1 MKMQL
6 FHYKT
11 GLIFLAQPEM
21 SHDRVYTLVQ
31 CARKNW
37 NVESK
42 LKSFLGILPTV
53 IFSTFFP
60 LLLKTPFYPNRIP
73 GTYIKHETVKDTLN
87 TQNKAFFVT
96 YSLINVVSFRTSD
109 LDGLCCFFTRVN
121 QQR

>member
-11 GLIFLAQPEM
+11 SLIFLAQPEM

-42 LKSFLGILPTV
+42 LKSFLGIFADGHLLY
-53 IFSTFFP
+53 FFP
-60 LLLKTPFYPNRIP
+60 SFAENSLLFQTEYQVLI
-73 GTYIKHETVKDTLN
+73 LN
-87 TQNKAFFVT
+87 MKQ
-96 YSLINVVSFRTSD
+96 
-109 LDGLCCFFTRVN
+109 
-121 QQR
+121 